1 VIQEAGPGDRP
12 QGGYMRRFNYGL
24 AIVTLLV
31 LAVMPAVGQSIF
43 VSNDEQFT
51 SELGLP
57 LDNDKTLVQNMAAWL
72 TTFTTTKN
80 ILILSNNPGLNNPAL
95 IGYLGPGV
103 GNLGYTVRATTVAP
117 GTLLSSRGIPLYDAV
132 FVSGDCRF
140 DALVFAT
147 AICSNGFAALDAVLV
162 NYVNAG
168 GNVFLEVGLVC
179 SAGAPTWDPFL
190 NAFGMAIANGCNGIS
205 QQNVN
210 ISSFHT
216 QQLYGPALFAG
227 VNSVYIDEGENVQL
241 YNLNPN
247 NGVQIFTDTSLNG
260 LYGAWRP
267 TCSQPPYGTGGGLYS
282 DGPVNATLNAYTMDF
297 GNVVSDS
304 FSVPSGGAAITGFCF
319 YAWVSQG
326 DFPEEIEQASVTS
339 LPSGGTSYFNSAA
352 PLTCQ
357 LYCAFGKS
365 VNGGTCGLCSVPG
378 CSLGPS
384 DVYECTAS
392 ITPFFLSGPG
402 TYWLNFQNAVSV
414 QGGPVSWDQNDGVL
428 CWPSAV
434 CPSSGVYTS
443 PQGPIPPES
452 FDIY

>member
-1 VIQEAGPGDRP
+1 
-12 QGGYMRRFNYGL
+12 MRRFNYGL
-24 AIVTLLV
+24 AIVTLLI
-31 LAVMPAVGQSIF
+31 LAAMPAVGQSIF

-51 SELGLP
+51 SANFLP
-57 LDNDKTLVQNMAAWL
+57 ADNDKRLVQNMAAWL

-80 ILILSNNPGLNNPAL
+80 ILILSNNQGLNNAAL
-95 IGYLGPGV
+95 VSYLGPGF
-103 GNLGYTVRATTVAP
+103 GNLGYTVFGPMVAAP
-117 GTLLSSRGIPLYDAV
+117 ATLLTGGGIPLYDAV
-132 FVSGDCRF
+132 FVSGDCRNYP
-140 DALVFAT
+140 LVFGNTNCA
-147 AICSNGFAALDAVLV
+147 AGFAALDTVLV

-168 GNVFLEVGLVC
+168 GNVFLEVGLTCDTGSV
-179 SAGAPTWDPFL
+179 TWNPFL
-190 NAFGMAIANGCNGIS
+190 NAFGMAIVHGCNGIS

-210 ISSFHT
+210 VSAFVT
-216 QQLYGPALFAG
+216 QPLYGPALFPG
-227 VNSVYIDEGENVQL
+227 VNSVYIDEGEDVQ
-241 YNLNPN
+241 NLHTN
-247 NGVQIFTDTSLNG
+247 NGVQIFNDTSGNG

-267 TCSQPPYGTGGGLYS
+267 TCSQPPYGTGSGLYS
-282 DGPVNATLNAYTMDF
+282 DGPVNATLNAYTIDF
-297 GNVVSDS
+297 GITVSDS
-304 FSVPSGGAAITGFCF
+304 FGVPSGGAMITGLCF

-339 LPSGGTSYFNSAA
+339 LEDGGTSYFNSML

-365 VNGGTCGLCSVPG
+365 VNGGTCGLCSAPG

-392 ITPFFLSGPG
+392 INPFFLSGPG

-414 QGGPVSWDQNDGVL
+414 LGGPVSWDQNNGVL

-434 CPSSGVYTS
+434 CPSSASDALVV
-443 PQGPIPPES
+443 GPIPPES